1 MNYRGRRN
9 DVGLTCLPSP
19 PWRPS
24 DKRRSRPLLV
34 SAPRSSACAAGRGWM
49 FAGPERLWLQ
59 PGPDSAALRSDWIQ
73 LSCTVPRSLSGN
85 NTPRS
90 APASP
95 SPLSPPAYKHMRTH
109 TSQFQTG
116 IFKYV
121 MQCVSISVP
130 REEEPSTSSVGCQLC
145 DTRQEVGGG
154 KKGLKRKKD
163 TGDSGCHSE
172 ASHELRFI
180 IHYRP
185 SHRLLSGS
193 THF

>member
-1 MNYRGRRN
+1 MML
-9 DVGLTCLPSP
+9 VLHVC
-19 PWRPS
+19 
-24 DKRRSRPLLV
+24 PLH
-34 SAPRSSACAAGRGWM
+34 
-49 FAGPERLWLQ
+49 
-59 PGPDSAALRSDWIQ
+59 PD
-73 LSCTVPRSLSGN
+73 
-85 NTPRS
+85 
-90 APASP
+90 APATSEGVDRRLYLLP
-95 SPLSPPAYKHMRTH
+95 DLPPVQQDVAECLLGQNVSDCSLDQTLQHCGQTGYSWAAQCHVLYLVITHRAQLRPHQVLCHHLRTNIWEH
-109 TSQFQTG
+109 TSRFQTG

-163 TGDSGCHSE
+163 RGDIGCHSSE

-180 IHYRP
+180 IRYRP